1 MERNIDGDTD
11 RGATGITFGFHFAGI
26 DHEEA
31 KAVRARLSALAG
43 TLGYVSR
50 RGAMAGQG
58 NAAAL
63 ILAIARGEVS
73 IGRGD
78 PRREGEG
85 PATPTA

>member
-1 MERNIDGDTD
+1 MDRKTNGDTD
-11 RGATGITFGFHFAGI
+11 WEPRGTTFGFHFAGI

-63 ILAIARGEVS
+63 ILAIARGDIS
-73 IGRGD
+73 IARGD
-78 PRREGEG
+78 LRHEEEG
-85 PATPTA
+85 PATPAA